1 MKCKCQSEK
10 HGNSQWLI
18 KHLDLKINHLANVRV
33 TGALY
38 YSIDPVFVHIKPNI
52 YLKVNCLCEMVSFND
67 PLSLNIHQ
75 DKKANKIYTHQKDGP
90 THSIPR
96 LIIHSYHSGHPYY
109 TYVDWS
115 LLVLKICPAGKYW
128 QMHRINITLLQIICS
143 TLICLA
149 TATWLDP
156 SLLTHTCPSLF
167 QIPGWVGFMTNELLV
182 RYHIFTPER
191 YLNDWM
197 TKHIYIYVK
206 VDAEMNKIVNI
217 SNFPLWNPPHYN
229 IINPHICE
237 KKH

>member
-1 MKCKCQSEK
+1 MTYQTFRLKNQSFSECQSY
-10 HGNSQWLI
+10 
-18 KHLDLKINHLANVRV
+18 R
-33 TGALY
+33 
-38 YSIDPVFVHIKPNI
+38 SIVLLHRSCICSYIKPNI

-75 DKKANKIYTHQKDGP
+75 DKKASKIYTHQKDGP
-90 THSIPR
+90 THSVPR

-167 QIPGWVGFMTNELLV
+167 FSLGE
-182 RYHIFTPER
+182 
-191 YLNDWM
+191 
-197 TKHIYIYVK
+197 
-206 VDAEMNKIVNI
+206 
-217 SNFPLWNPPHYN
+217 
-229 IINPHICE
+229 
-237 KKH
+237 

>member
-10 HGNSQWLI
+10 SGNSQWLI

-75 DKKANKIYTHQKDGP
+75 DKKASKIYTHQKDGP
-90 THSIPR
+90 THSVPR

-143 TLICLA
+143 TLICLV
-149 TATWLDP
+149 TATWLFADTYLSIFVSDP
-156 SLLTHTCPSLF
+156 WVSRFYDQWVIGQVSYLHTWALL
-167 QIPGWVGFMTNELLV
+167 
-182 RYHIFTPER
+182 ER
-191 YLNDWM
+191 LND
-197 TKHIYIYVK
+197 KAHLY
-206 VDAEMNKIVNI
+206 
-217 SNFPLWNPPHYN
+217 LWKGRCRN
-229 IINPHICE
+229 E
-237 KKH
+237 